1 MSIEPL
7 LRVARSQ
14 REQNRRHQDEHAAG
28 RQQHLSN
35 VAGEKDR
42 LQAAHIIFGGHDCR
56 EPLQRRGHAGDLEQE
71 PREIEPGQKG
81 DEHGELAG
89 QKLRA
94 RDGRDQEP
102 ETERDGEEDDNNLTI
117 VCVDPAPVNCGL
129 AVYDMQSKQFIKV
142 TTKSFDS
149 KKELSDMGN
158 ARLLENVASFIK
170 KSPVFQQPNTMVFVE
185 NQSVGSDNN
194 KAFSNSRNLAV
205 QYCFQSIL
213 GADRCVPVPPA
224 SVKAHF
230 RQHFPLLPRN
240 QRTRSRQ
247 YRLDKKNAV
256 AFGSKL
262 VGQAMRD
269 KIARR
274 KNKKVDDAYD
284 AVVITQYALECFDLQ
299 YVNDEQRVV
308 CRKKTVEKK
317 KKRLRRCDM
326 R

>member
-1 MSIEPL
+1 MPGLIQL
-7 LRVARSQ
+7 
-14 REQNRRHQDEHAAG
+14 
-28 RQQHLSN
+28 
-35 VAGEKDR
+35 
-42 LQAAHIIFGGHDCR
+42 
-56 EPLQRRGHAGDLEQE
+56 DLTNCS
-71 PREIEPGQKG
+71 
-81 DEHGELAG
+81 DSDSDA
-89 QKLRA
+89 
-94 RDGRDQEP
+94 
-102 ETERDGEEDDNNLTI
+102 EEENANLTI

-256 AFGSKL
+256 LFGSKL